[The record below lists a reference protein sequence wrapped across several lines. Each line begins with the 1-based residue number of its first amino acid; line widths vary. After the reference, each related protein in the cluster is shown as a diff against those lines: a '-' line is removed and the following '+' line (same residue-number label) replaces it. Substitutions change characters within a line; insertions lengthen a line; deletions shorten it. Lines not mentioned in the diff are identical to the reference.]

1 MDCSMKVYDL
11 SGVLIHEKHHLN
23 PYTDLSFL
31 RDGLYIVHIYE
42 KDQLIQIEKLMKT
55 N

>member
-1 MDCSMKVYDL
+1 MKVYNL

-23 PYTDLSFL
+23 PYADLSFL
-31 RDGLYIVHIYE
+31 KLGLYIVHIYE

-55 N
+55 D